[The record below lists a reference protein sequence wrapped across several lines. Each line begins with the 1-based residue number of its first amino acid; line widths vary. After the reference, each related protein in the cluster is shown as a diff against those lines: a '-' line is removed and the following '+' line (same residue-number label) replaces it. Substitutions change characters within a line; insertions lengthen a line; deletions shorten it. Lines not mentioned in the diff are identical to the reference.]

1 MTIADLIYPI
11 GEVKRRYLITGEI
24 VIAGI
29 GSMKINAF
37 YREIEAT
44 EENLQR
50 IKDGH
55 LNNLYT
61 TKKKREE
68 AIEENRGFLY
78 FLYAIKFELGL

>member
-29 GSMKINAF
+29 ASMKINAF

-44 EENLQR
+44 EEKIQR

-55 LNNLYT
+55 LNNLYA

-68 AIEENRGFLY
+68 AIEENRKFLY

>member
-29 GSMKINAF
+29 ASMKINAF

-44 EENLQR
+44 EEKIQR
-50 IKDGH
+50 IKDAH
-55 LNNLYT
+55 LNNLYA

-68 AIEENRGFLY
+68 AIEENRKFLY

>member
-29 GSMKINAF
+29 ASMKINAF

-44 EENLQR
+44 EEKIQR
-50 IKDGH
+50 IKNGY
-55 LNNLYT
+55 LNNLYA

-68 AIEENRGFLY
+68 AIEENRKFLY